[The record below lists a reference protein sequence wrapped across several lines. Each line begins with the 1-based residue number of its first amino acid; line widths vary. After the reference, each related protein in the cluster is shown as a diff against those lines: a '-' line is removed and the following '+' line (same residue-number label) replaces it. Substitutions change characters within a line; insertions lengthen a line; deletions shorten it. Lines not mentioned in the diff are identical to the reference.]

1 MGKYFQ
7 LSTALYEAVFLYPL
21 LDLSGRRFL
30 FAAGLRVCAVAAR
43 AENQKGDYC
52 RSRGGRGQAPGMTG
66 GGRPWERKLP
76 GAAAACGRRL
86 AGAFQ
91 APAWAG
97 PFGPARRHK
106 CRRTPPA
113 CRPARPPAESRRPGA
128 ALPRP
133 SYPVPAPALFR

>member
-7 LSTALYEAVFLYPL
+7 LSTALHEAVFLYPL

-66 GGRPWERKLP
+66 GGEAPL
-76 GAAAACGRRL
+76 GAKAPRGSGGMRAAFGRRL
-86 AGAFQ
+86 SGACLGR
-91 APAWAG
+91 AVRP
-97 PFGPARRHK
+97 GPA
-106 CRRTPPA
+106 A
-113 CRPARPPAESRRPGA
+113 
-128 ALPRP
+128 
-133 SYPVPAPALFR
+133 